1 VSCGGDRRRET
12 TVARRAL
19 TGEDG
24 GGRRR
29 ATLGDDR
36 PFYHACGGRRRLTS
50 RPGVGLS
57 ATDRWATLQ
66 LFSNSK
72 INAKIEL
79 STGKL
84 VKGWEKF
91 SEKLWRKKVQFE
103 TTFVITTSSDSPQI
117 LNYSKDFK
125 SNRIGS
131 VLCSYKL
138 IATHFSNQPELHLRY
153 GAIHSALQTL
163 H

>member
-57 ATDRWATLQ
+57 ATDRWVTMQ

-79 STGKL
+79 STGKM

-91 SEKLWRKKVQFE
+91 PEKLWRKKVQNNFYNCN
-103 TTFVITTSSDSPQI
+103 F
-117 LNYSKDFK
+117 L
-125 SNRIGS
+125 
-131 VLCSYKL
+131 
-138 IATHFSNQPELHLRY
+138 
-153 GAIHSALQTL
+153 
-163 H
+163 